1 MTITTTTL
9 RADYTANGVNTTF
22 AFPFPVF
29 YESNATPKFSLQV
42 VITDLSNVESIKTET
57 TDYTISYTSTD
68 LVNGILKQG
77 NVVLNTAPTNN
88 FKVSILRNLNLT
100 QNADFTDKGT
110 DIYSGGVVESALDKL
125 TLVSQQIQENL
136 NRVVR
141 LPKSS
146 LLSNIEFPINA
157 TNADQVLA
165 INTAGNNLTTKNLV
179 DVSLA
184 TLTNYA
190 KTLLDDETASE
201 ARTTLDAQQLN
212 ANLTTLAGL
221 AGVSNLSALA
231 GLTGASNKMP
241 YFTGAGAMALSDR
254 IFPATSTAQGIAYLT
269 TPVSWT
275 NNTLDA
281 NNDIDYTIGVIDHD
295 DGSGQSLATTALTK
309 QLDATFVAGNNQGGL
324 DKETKANSTWYQIF
338 AITNNT
344 TSAVDY
350 LFSTSKTSP
359 TIPSGWTRRRW
370 LGAIRTNA
378 SGNIDQA
385 YFARRTPF
393 GQTVSFI
400 TGAYSSGT
408 GTIPNDDTIP
418 QNTEGTQFMS
428 LDHYPLSASSKVE
441 ITTSGH
447 FFNSTGTSWRCI
459 GALFKGSD
467 VNSIATAEG
476 VNSLGSYVI
485 LLHAKAVVN
494 SATTNTTT
502 YAFRAG
508 TESSSTTYL
517 NGNAARRY
525 GGSFSSYITINEY
538 L

>member
-57 TDYTISYTSTD
+57 TDYTISYTPTD

-77 NVVLNTAPTNN
+77 NVVLNTAPANN

-146 LLSNIEFPINA
+146 LLNNIEFPINT

-165 INTAGNNLTTKNLV
+165 INTAGNNLTTKNLA

-184 TLTNYA
+184 TLTNFA
-190 KTLLDDETASE
+190 KTLLDDENASQ
-201 ARTTLDAQQLN
+201 ARTTLDVQQLN
-212 ANLTTLAGL
+212 ANLT
-221 AGVSNLSALA
+221 ALA
-231 GLTGASNKMP
+231 GLTGANNKIP

-254 IFPATSTAQGIAYLT
+254 ILSATSTTQGISYLT

-275 NNTLDA
+275 NNTTDA
-281 NNDIDYTIGVIDHD
+281 NNDIDYTVGVIDHD

-324 DKETKANSTWYQIF
+324 DTGTKANSTWYQIF

-344 TSAVDY
+344 TNAVDY
-350 LFSTSKTSP
+350 LFSTSRTSP

-408 GTIPNDDTIP
+408 GIIPNDDTIP

-428 LDHYPLSASSKVE
+428 LDHYPLSAFSKVE
-441 ITTSGH
+441 ITASGH
-447 FFNSTGTSWRCI
+447 FFNSTASSWRAI

-476 VNSLGSYVI
+476 VASVGSWAI
-485 LLHAKAVVN
+485 LLHAKAIIN

-502 YAFRAG
+502 FSFRAG
-508 TESSSTTYL
+508 TESSSTTYF
-517 NGNAARRY
+517 NGNAARKY
-525 GGSFSSYITINEY
+525 GGSFSSYMTINEY
-538 L
+538 I